1 MPDPKSD
8 DPGRDREALDV
19 PAEEEVRNDVER
31 ADEELDDPGTRG
43 AVFGKGGKG
52 IVQRDDAPGEPPAK
66 K

>member
-43 AVFGKGGKG
+43 AVFGKGGKD